1 MDGDASAAGS
11 VEAPGA
17 ANGAEGRLMG
27 PRHRATSIGVVGLV
41 SLIAYEAMGN
51 ATVMPQAAA
60 ELRGIA
66 LYGFAFG
73 GPLAASIVGM
83 VLSGRWADEH
93 SPLRSIGVGGACFV
107 VGLLVATASTS
118 MELLLAGRL
127 VTGLG
132 SGMLAVALYA
142 MVGRA
147 YPVALHSRLFAA
159 FSAAW
164 VLPALIAP
172 GLSGGIAQA
181 VGWRWAMLLVALLT
195 VPVLALLRPVRLA
208 PLERTVDAPSA
219 ARERRLMWALLA
231 AGGALAM
238 HVVGQ
243 GQAHGDFGLSS
254 TGATGAA
261 LLVGAALAIAIAA
274 HRLLPRGTLTAR
286 PGLPAAIALGGLSQG
301 AFFAA
306 EAFIPLLL
314 HRQRGVPLGV
324 AGLALT
330 AGALSWSI
338 GAMYRARV
346 HARIRPTSLLRG
358 GLAML
363 AGGIALSML
372 AIMPAVPFWIA
383 PLGWAVAGGGM
394 GLASPTLSI
403 ITLAMAQPG
412 RHGHTGASLRLSG
425 ALTTTSA
432 LALSGAAFAAL
443 LSTSAN
449 AAFAVCLGTAV
460 LLALLGAALAARTEA
475 ATPGPVER

>member
-11 VEAPGA
+11 VASQGA
-17 ANGAEGRLMG
+17 ATGGEGRLMG

-107 VGLLVATASTS
+107 VGLLVASVSAS

-147 YPVALHSRLFAA
+147 YPVALHSRIFAA

-181 VGWRWAMLLVALLT
+181 VGWRWAMLLGALLT

-208 PLERTVDAPSA
+208 PIERTVDAPSA
-219 ARERRLMWALLA
+219 ARGRRLAWALLA

-238 HVVGQ
+238 HAM
-243 GQAHGDFGLSS
+243 GQAHGDIGRSIPS
-254 TGATGAA
+254 ATGAA
-261 LLVGAALAIAIAA
+261 LLAGAALAIAFAA
-274 HRLLPRGTLTAR
+274 HRLLPAGTLIAR

-330 AGALSWSI
+330 AGALSWSM
-338 GAMYRARV
+338 GAILRARV
-346 HARIRPTSLLRG
+346 HARIRPTSLLRC

-372 AIMPAVPFWIA
+372 AIVPAVPVWIA

-394 GLASPTLSI
+394 GLTSPTLSI

-443 LSTSAN
+443 LSTSAS

-475 ATPGPVER
+475 ATPGPVDR